1 MRREKIPRRM
11 AGLIACGERKSRQSA
26 AKVSQIQGIQHICS
40 RPGLFWNG
48 AGRPVKPTGSH
59 TVVPPTSDWAKGK
72 MAEDTLTTSGIG
84 RHGATRLPSVDVD
97 SFNIELKD
105 DDGFLGDRASKGA
118 FRKILDTLRKPLK
131 KNGEDPLGSK
141 SAEAIGKSGL
151 DEALVGDDIGA
162 AALVHGAIE
171 EFAQE
176 LAYVTRRFLKTK
188 GWADTERIV
197 VGGGFRESRVGEL
210 AIARTDIIL
219 KAEDFK
225 VEMVPIRFDPDDAGL
240 IGCLHL
246 APSWIFEAHDSILAV
261 DIGGTNIRCGVVETR
276 WKKAPDLSKASVWKS
291 ELWRHAD
298 DEPTREGTVKRLVKM
313 LKELIA
319 AADTEGLKLAPFI
332 GIACPGVINEDGSIE
347 KGAQNLPGNWESS
360 KFNLPTSLVEAI
372 PEIGDHDT
380 AVLMHNDGVAQG
392 LSEVPF
398 MQDVERWGVLTIGT
412 GLGNARFTNRRKDKG
427 KSGNDDKD
435 KDEKKDKKS
444 KD

>member
-1 MRREKIPRRM
+1 
-11 AGLIACGERKSRQSA
+11 
-26 AKVSQIQGIQHICS
+26 
-40 RPGLFWNG
+40 
-48 AGRPVKPTGSH
+48 
-59 TVVPPTSDWAKGK
+59 
-72 MAEDTLTTSGIG
+72 MAEDTGTTTGIA

-118 FRKILDTLRKPLK
+118 FREILDTLRKPLK
-131 KNGEDPLGSK
+131 KNGDDPLGSK
-141 SAEAIGKSGL
+141 SAEEIGKSGL
-151 DEALVGDDIGA
+151 DEALVGDDIHA
-162 AALVHGAIE
+162 SALVHGAIE
-171 EFAQE
+171 AFAQE

-188 GWADTERIV
+188 AWADTERIV
-197 VGGGFRESRVGEL
+197 VGGGFRQSRVGEL

-219 KAEDFK
+219 KAEDFE
-225 VEMVPIRFDPDDAGL
+225 VDLIPIRYHPDEAGL

-246 APSWIFEAHDSILAV
+246 APSWIFEAHDSILGV

-276 WKKAPDLSKASVWKS
+276 WKKAPDLSKASVWQS
-291 ELWRHAD
+291 ELWRHAN

-313 LKELIA
+313 LKGLIA
-319 AADTEGLKLAPFI
+319 AADAEGLKLAPFI

-360 KFNLPTSLVEAI
+360 KFNLPASLVEAI
-372 PEIGDHDT
+372 PTVGDHDT

>member
-1 MRREKIPRRM
+1 
-11 AGLIACGERKSRQSA
+11 
-26 AKVSQIQGIQHICS
+26 
-40 RPGLFWNG
+40 
-48 AGRPVKPTGSH
+48 
-59 TVVPPTSDWAKGK
+59 
-72 MAEDTLTTSGIG
+72 MAEDIVTNTGIA
-84 RHGATRLPSVDVD
+84 RHGATRLPSVEID

-118 FRKILDTLRKPLK
+118 FRQILDSLRKPLK
-131 KNGEDPLGSK
+131 KNGDDPLGSK
-141 SAEAIGKSGL
+141 SAEDIGKTEL
-151 DEALVGDDIGA
+151 DEALVGGDIHA

-188 GWADTERIV
+188 AWADTERIV
-197 VGGGFRESRVGEL
+197 VGGGFRQSRVGEL
-210 AIARTDIIL
+210 AIARTGVLL
-219 KAEDFK
+219 KAADFD
-225 VEMVPIRFDPDDAGL
+225 VDLMPIRFDPDEAGL
-240 IGCLHL
+240 VGCLHL

-298 DEPTREGTVKRLVKM
+298 DEPTREGAVKRLVKM
-313 LKELIA
+313 LKGLIA
-319 AADTEGLKLAPFI
+319 QAEAEGFKLAPFI

-360 KFNLPTSLVEAI
+360 RFNLPASLVEGI
-372 PEIGDHDT
+372 PQIGDHDT

-398 MQDVERWGVLTIGT
+398 MQDVDHWGVLTIGT
-412 GLGNARFTNRRKDKG
+412 GLGNARFTNRRKDK
-427 KSGNDDKD
+427 DKD
-435 KDEKKDKKS
+435 KDNNRKDKKG
-444 KD
+444 KE

>member
-1 MRREKIPRRM
+1 
-11 AGLIACGERKSRQSA
+11 
-26 AKVSQIQGIQHICS
+26 
-40 RPGLFWNG
+40 
-48 AGRPVKPTGSH
+48 
-59 TVVPPTSDWAKGK
+59 
-72 MAEDTLTTSGIG
+72 MAEEIATTTGIA
-84 RHGATRLPSVDVD
+84 RHGGSRLPSVDVD

-118 FRKILDTLRKPLK
+118 FRAIFDKWRKPLRK
-131 KNGEDPLGSK
+131 AGEDPFGDEPSDEISK
-141 SAEAIGKSGL
+141 KTLDAI
-151 DEALVGDDIGA
+151 LVGDDLEA
-162 AALVHGAIE
+162 SAVLHSAIE

-188 GWADTERIV
+188 AWDKTERIV
-197 VGGGFRESRVGEL
+197 VGGGFRDSRLGEL
-210 AIARTDIIL
+210 AIARTEIIL
-219 KAEDFK
+219 KDEDFK
-225 VEMVPIRFDPDDAGL
+225 VDLVPIRAHPDDAGL
-240 IGCLHL
+240 IGTLHL

-276 WKKAPDLSKASVWKS
+276 WKKAPDLSKATVWKS

-313 LKELIA
+313 LKDLIVA
-319 AADTEGLKLAPFI
+319 AEAEGLKLAPFI

-360 KFNLPTSLVEAI
+360 KFNLPASLVEAI
-372 PEIGDHDT
+372 PQIGDHDT

-412 GLGNARFTNRRKDKG
+412 GLGNARYTNRKKDNG
-427 KSGNDDKD
+427 KD
-435 KDEKKDKKS
+435 KDDKKS
-444 KD
+444 KDKNEKDKDDKKAKKSKD